1 MKLRKIILIF
11 ALVFSITACGGD
23 DEKGEIETKQEEAS
37 EPKEGKKESEKKE
50 AEEKKAKEEKEVAE
64 KKALNEAKAKATEEL
79 KGLEFLDAKEIVDFT
94 GKINDKD
101 NPEEVK
107 NIINVAKKSNND
119 KKNAK
124 ENADKIGKLYQK
136 ASVESIID
144 GDTIEVKIGDD
155 VYKLRLV
162 GINTAEINH
171 PDKGVEF
178 FGKEAYEFTKQT
190 LENKEVYLEKDV
202 SEVDKYQRILRYVW
216 LSLPK
221 NPEKPSFEELR
232 DQSLNGILVRDGY
245 ANAVTY
251 PPDVKYS
258 EWLAKIEKEAQANNM
273 GLWNESAKTA
283 WEEAKNSPY
292 NRWVRT
298 TAEVTN
304 RGKTYTADTTQG
316 PVKANVNSN
325 KYHVQGQQ
333 GYNKISVNNVVWFN
347 TKEEAEAAGYLP
359 AKK

>member
-50 AEEKKAKEEKEVAE
+50 AEEKKAKEEKEAVE
-64 KKALNEAKAKATEEL
+64 KKVLDEAKAKAIEEL

-101 NPEEVK
+101 NPEKVK
-107 NIINVAKKSNND
+107 NIINSAKKSNED

-124 ENADKIGKLYQK
+124 EEADKIAKLYQK

-155 VYKLRLV
+155 VYKLRLI
-162 GINTAEINH
+162 GINTPEINH

-178 FGKEAYEFTKQT
+178 FGKEASEFTKEI
-190 LENKEVYLEKDV
+190 LENKEIYLEKDL

-216 LSLPK
+216 LNLPK

-245 ANAVTY
+245 ANAVTV
-251 PPDVKYS
+251 PPDVKYA

-292 NRWVRT
+292 NRWVRA